1 MANTINVAI
10 ISTANTFNQW
20 RINDN
25 LMANDVNEIVRGNF
39 VKPKGNVTITEGFL
53 RLANTT
59 GGVVLDVADDTNIDG
74 TLTVFNVELDNS
86 TNHLYVDA
94 GDIHYRRMGATDL
107 YKINT
112 NTVIY
117 ATNVSISNATVGG
130 TFNVSSNTLITAS
143 NVTISNTQVG
153 GTFNVASNTTISSQ
167 KVRVSNTTADARFN
181 VSPNTY
187 FFGNHVNIANTH
199 SAATFEVTPNTFIF
213 ASANVSANVNVGAR
227 LEVTGNA
234 NLYSNLAVTWNTFTG
249 NATVTQNTVTGNLA
263 VTQNT
268 TSGNLVVSNRTQTNN
283 LTVVNLAN
291 ISNANLIN
299 ATITTL
305 TVIDPIQAPA
315 TTADDKYILRFG
327 ATTDGNGTFRVQ
339 RSAVSG
345 NAELF
350 WNDITD
356 SWNFLAN
363 GLPTTLNTGNLNVAT
378 LNVTTANIGTVLTRG
393 GINVSQQAA
402 DAYTQANAAAN
413 LVAVYANGG
422 LIMANANINFVNS
435 ATLNVSVTANGTLKA
450 ANVAFTLNTSA
461 GVLGPQGPQG
471 PQGVAGA
478 QGPQGPQGPG
488 GGTGAQGPQG
498 PQGPG
503 GGTGATGPQGPQGP
517 GGGTGATGPQGPQ
530 GPGGGNGA
538 TGPQG
543 PQGPGGGN
551 GATGPQGPQGPGGGN
566 GATGPQGPQG
576 PSGPGGAGSLG
587 PQGPQ
592 GPQGPGGG
600 TGATGPQG
608 PQGPGGGNGATGPQ
622 GPQGPAGAANTTD
635 HVYFGGLIV
644 STSSTAVSSNEI
656 RSSGDI
662 VAYYSSDRRLKE
674 NIRVIENALEIIRQ
688 IDGVRY
694 DWTNESMEN
703 RGGEDGYFVRKED
716 VGVIAQDLLKVLPEV
731 VAERP
736 DGTLAVKYEKIV
748 ALLLAAIKELDKKHD
763 DLVNHLRK
771 V

>member
-25 LMANDVNEIVRGNF
+25 LMANDINEIVRGNF
-39 VKPKGNVTITEGFL
+39 VKPKGNVTINEGFL

-234 NLYSNLAVTWNTFTG
+234 NLYSNLAVAWNTFTG
-249 NATVTQNTVTGNLA
+249 NATVTQNTVTGNLAVTQNTSTGNLA

-283 LTVVNLAN
+283 LTVVSLAN

-363 GLPTTLNTGNLNVAT
+363 GLPTTLNTGNL
-378 LNVTTANIGTVLTRG
+378 
-393 GINVSQQAA
+393 S
-402 DAYTQANAAAN
+402 AAN
-413 LVAVYANGG
+413 LTVTGAINTTGNITGTMKSVKDFLDTSTVSGTVSANLANSNWFKYTLSGNTTFNFINAPISGTSMTFSLIVIQGSGGGKTVTFSNTVYWAGG
-422 LIMANANINFVNS
+422 QIPPATTS
-435 ATLNVSVTANGTLKA
+435 ATGNTDLWT
-450 ANVAFTLNTSA
+450 FTTYD
-461 GVLGPQGPQG
+461 
-471 PQGVAGA
+471 
-478 QGPQGPQGPG
+478 
-488 GGTGAQGPQG
+488 GGT
-498 PQGPG
+498 
-503 GGTGATGPQGPQGP
+503 
-517 GGGTGATGPQGPQ
+517 
-530 GPGGGNGA
+530 
-538 TGPQG
+538 
-543 PQGPGGGN
+543 
-551 GATGPQGPQGPGGGN
+551 
-566 GATGPQGPQG
+566 
-576 PSGPGGAGSLG
+576 S
-587 PQGPQ
+587 
-592 GPQGPGGG
+592 
-600 TGATGPQG
+600 
-608 PQGPGGGNGATGPQ
+608 
-622 GPQGPAGAANTTD
+622 
-635 HVYFGGLIV
+635 YI
-644 STSSTAVSSNEI
+644 
-656 RSSGDI
+656 
-662 VAYYSSDRRLKE
+662 
-674 NIRVIENALEIIRQ
+674 
-688 IDGVRY
+688 
-694 DWTNESMEN
+694 
-703 RGGEDGYFVRKED
+703 
-716 VGVIAQDLLKVLPEV
+716 
-731 VAERP
+731 
-736 DGTLAVKYEKIV
+736 GTLAVKD
-748 ALLLAAIKELDKKHD
+748 A
-763 DLVNHLRK
+763 R
-771 V
+771 

>member
-1 MANTINVAI
+1 MVNTINLAI

-25 LMANDVNEIVRGNF
+25 LMAEDVNVIARGNF
-39 VKPKGNVTITEGFL
+39 TKPKGNVTITEGTL
-53 RLANTT
+53 RLANTI
-59 GGVVLDVADDTNIDG
+59 GGPILDVADDANIDG
-74 TLTVFNVELDNS
+74 TLQVFNVQLDNS
-86 TNHLYVDA
+86 TNYLYVDA

-107 YKINT
+107 YQINT

-283 LTVVNLAN
+283 LTVVSLAN

-363 GLPTTLNTGNLNVAT
+363 GLPTTLNTGNLSAANLTVTGNLSAAN
-378 LNVTTANIGTVLTRG
+378 LNVTGTITTTGNITGTMKSVKDFLDTSTVSGTV
-393 GINVSQQAA
+393 S
-402 DAYTQANAAAN
+402 AN
-413 LVAVYANGG
+413 LANSNWFKYTLSGNTTFNFINAPISGTSMTFSLIVIQGSGGGKTVTFSNTVYWAGG
-422 LIMANANINFVNS
+422 QIPPATTS
-435 ATLNVSVTANGTLKA
+435 ATGNTDLWT
-450 ANVAFTLNTSA
+450 FTTYD
-461 GVLGPQGPQG
+461 
-471 PQGVAGA
+471 
-478 QGPQGPQGPG
+478 
-488 GGTGAQGPQG
+488 GGT
-498 PQGPG
+498 
-503 GGTGATGPQGPQGP
+503 
-517 GGGTGATGPQGPQ
+517 
-530 GPGGGNGA
+530 
-538 TGPQG
+538 
-543 PQGPGGGN
+543 
-551 GATGPQGPQGPGGGN
+551 
-566 GATGPQGPQG
+566 
-576 PSGPGGAGSLG
+576 S
-587 PQGPQ
+587 
-592 GPQGPGGG
+592 
-600 TGATGPQG
+600 
-608 PQGPGGGNGATGPQ
+608 
-622 GPQGPAGAANTTD
+622 
-635 HVYFGGLIV
+635 YI
-644 STSSTAVSSNEI
+644 
-656 RSSGDI
+656 
-662 VAYYSSDRRLKE
+662 
-674 NIRVIENALEIIRQ
+674 
-688 IDGVRY
+688 
-694 DWTNESMEN
+694 
-703 RGGEDGYFVRKED
+703 
-716 VGVIAQDLLKVLPEV
+716 
-731 VAERP
+731 
-736 DGTLAVKYEKIV
+736 GTLAVKD
-748 ALLLAAIKELDKKHD
+748 A
-763 DLVNHLRK
+763 R
-771 V
+771 